1 MYLLD
6 KNKSVLSSA
15 EIRKFKSQI
24 TKLKDRKISMHSNNI
39 QAGIKAM
46 KRDEF
51 KVPTI
56 CN

>member
-6 KNKSVLSSA
+6 KNRSVLSSA
-15 EIRKFKSQI
+15 EIHKYKSQI

-56 CN
+56 RN